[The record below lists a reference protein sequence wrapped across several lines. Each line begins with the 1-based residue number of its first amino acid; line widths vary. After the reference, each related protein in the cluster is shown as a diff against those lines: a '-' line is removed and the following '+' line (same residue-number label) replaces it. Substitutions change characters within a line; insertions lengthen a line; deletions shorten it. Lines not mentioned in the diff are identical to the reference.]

1 MITTALPTPAQL
13 RAAPQL
19 AALALL
25 DAALVTAEEVLLAH
39 HSELGDLDGV
49 LHGERAPPHGS
60 LVPILVAHLDELHY
74 LLGRYH
80 AAVHAALLLA
90 PNDDFPL

>member
-25 DAALVTAEEVLLAH
+25 AAALVTAEEVLLAH
-39 HSELGDLDGV
+39 HPDLGDLDG
-49 LHGERAPPHGS
+49 LLRGDRAPPHGC

-80 AAVHAALLLA
+80 AAVQAALLA
-90 PNDDFPL
+90 PNDDFPF